1 MKPGPP
7 PEPKVLKLLKGNP
20 GRRRLKDEP
29 EPTIPPTCPE
39 PPPHITGYAADLWW
53 ETAPELHHLLTRI
66 DIPALACY
74 CHSFGQ
80 WRMAAETLARMQA
93 NDPVMNAQIIK
104 TKYGDAVMNLLVS
117 LARKHAADMVR
128 YANEFGLS
136 AAARSRLSAAGYAP
150 ASSGKFS
157 GLLSDG
163 SVVPMK
169 PRGDE

>member
-1 MKPGPP
+1 
-7 PEPKVLKLLKGNP
+7 
-20 GRRRLKDEP
+20 
-29 EPTIPPTCPE
+29 
-39 PPPHITGYAADLWW
+39 
-53 ETAPELHHLLTRI
+53 
-66 DIPALACY
+66 
-74 CHSFGQ
+74 
-80 WRMAAETLARMQA
+80 MAAESLAKMQA
-93 NDPVMNAQIIK
+93 NDPVMNAMIIK
-104 TKYGDAVMNLLVS
+104 TKYGDAVMNPLVS